1 MPIITKWA
9 DIAQLGGDDWLSPA
23 EQELIAACKAGEPC
37 ALGDGGVPAPGRV
50 DPARDIRAEVLRYLI
65 LGGCDD
71 CRVQGWGIRLLGAH
85 VTGPLDLSF
94 ARARAATG
102 LINCRFSDPVLAHQA
117 RFETLALNGSHLPGL
132 NAQGAQVTSS
142 VFLLRITATS
152 TVDLNGATIGGQLS
166 CIGARFE
173 AETGHGFNAEGAQ
186 VTGHVFLGGIT
197 ATSTVDL
204 KGATIGGQLSC
215 IGARFEAETGHGF
228 NAQGAQVTGGFFLR
242 GITATST
249 VDLNA
254 AIIGGQLACEDARFE
269 AETGYG
275 FNAQGVQVT
284 GDVFLSRITATST
297 VDLNGATIG
306 GQLDCTGARFEAK
319 TGVALNAQGM
329 TAAALIWRNLP
340 APTAWVD
347 LHAAR
352 IDTIND
358 DPVCW
363 PAAGKL
369 ILDGLS
375 YARFLATDTTS
386 AARLPWL
393 ESGSHVAGDF
403 HPQPFTQCAKV
414 LREMGHEAD
423 ARRILIRRETLIQ
436 RAQRDRL
443 RITPNGDVRVGLLSI
458 WRDMRRLWN
467 WFWTAVFYAIAG
479 YGYRPFLSVV
489 WIVAL
494 IAILYLPSKWAWNEG
509 SFAPNSG
516 PVLVSPAWQ
525 ALATDAAVN
534 NPAATWTSAG
544 AAGQDWESFQPLAY
558 AADVVIPIVEI
569 GQTSA
574 WAPSTERGW
583 WGWHLWWMRWVFTA
597 LGWIAA
603 ALGAA
608 AVTGIIRRD

>member
-23 EQELIAACKAGEPC
+23 EQKLIAACKAGETC

-71 CRVQGWGIRLLGAH
+71 CRVQGWGIRLSGAH

-94 ARARAATG
+94 ARARAATL
-102 LINCRFSDPVLAHQA
+102 LINCRFSDPVEARQA
-117 RFETLALNGSHLPGL
+117 RFETLALNGSHLPSL
-132 NAQGAQVTSS
+132 NAQGAQV
-142 VFLLRITATS
+142 A
-152 TVDLNGATIGGQLS
+152 
-166 CIGARFE
+166 
-173 AETGHGFNAEGAQ
+173 
-186 VTGHVFLGGIT
+186 
-197 ATSTVDL
+197 
-204 KGATIGGQLSC
+204 
-215 IGARFEAETGHGF
+215 
-228 NAQGAQVTGGFFLR
+228 GGFFLR

-254 AIIGGQLACEDARFE
+254 AIIGGQLSCTGASFE
-269 AETGYG
+269 AKTGDA

-284 GDVFLSRITATST
+284 GDVFLRGITATSTVHMPGATIGGQLACEDARFEAETGHGLNAQGVQVTSSVFLGRITATST
-297 VDLNGATIG
+297 VDLNAATIG
-306 GQLDCTGARFEAK
+306 GQLACIGARFEAK
-319 TGVALNAQGM
+319 TGDALNAQGA
-329 TAAALIWRNLP
+329 TAAALIWRDLP
-340 APTAWVD
+340 APTARVN

-352 IDTIND
+352 IDTITD
-358 DPVCW
+358 DPACW

-369 ILDGLS
+369 VLDGLS
-375 YARFLATDTTS
+375 YVRFAATDTTS

-443 RITPNGDVRVGLLSI
+443 RITPNGDVRMGLLSI
-458 WRDMRRLWN
+458 WRDLRRPWN